1 MATTAP
7 INPLEVEIT
16 GDDWVNITNGL
27 TRFDTHKIQ
36 VQSRSSF
43 PLDVEKESSA
53 TPDTSGA
60 TLRKDGDVLPL
71 FTKKASYDL
80 YARGRGK
87 IRIEVCE

>member
-1 MATTAP
+1 MATSAP

-16 GDDWVNITNGL
+16 GDDWVNITNGE

-36 VQSRSSF
+36 VQSLSSF
-43 PLDVEKESSA
+43 PINVEKLSNG

-60 TLRKDGDVLPL
+60 ILRFFGDVLPL
-71 FTKKASYDL
+71 FTKTASYNL